1 MRLVSDNIFH
11 FRRFL
16 KKHKLNLEL
25 TLKKLSAT
33 QASIQSSFPG
43 VEEDRTD
50 RGTLLS
56 NIWAQ
61 LSLPTGQGG
70 SCIDAL
76 LSMRVHRL
84 FYLDDP
90 KCKTVRL
97 FAMDFN
103 KAFDSVHHELLS
115 YKLNDVPLNPF
126 IINWYLSFLENRQ
139 HCIICNSFQGQWKC
153 VNSGHYTGQCE
164 WSVLI

>member
-1 MRLVSDNIFH
+1 M
-11 FRRFL
+11 
-16 KKHKLNLEL
+16 
-25 TLKKLSAT
+25 
-33 QASIQSSFPG
+33 
-43 VEEDRTD
+43 
-50 RGTLLS
+50 
-56 NIWAQ
+56 
-61 LSLPTGQGG
+61 
-70 SCIDAL
+70 C
-76 LSMRVHRL
+76 VHRL

-103 KAFDSVHHELLS
+103 KAFDSVNHELLT

-126 IINWYLSFLENRQ
+126 IINCYLSFLGNRQ

-164 WSVLI
+164 WSVLIQLFLLMIREISIDNHPALLNTRMTLLSLFPFGVMATVVRIWWISF